1 MSINNF
7 PPYGYLSPCNAA
19 TVSPNLKVN
28 MTEAVINQNQQ
39 AQAFSP
45 FGKRNANKDRIEQEE
60 AELKRLAEDKNNPPE
75 GNDGDDS
82 NLNAEEKSFKKRYG
96 DLRRHSQQQQVA
108 LQKQIDELRSQL
120 QSSTEKQIK
129 LPKSEEELNEW
140 ARTYPDVA
148 KIVETIAIK
157 KAKEQTQAL
166 DERFKQ
172 LDEREHQTAKEKAE
186 AELMRLHP
194 DFDSIRDD
202 DDFHNWVEDQP
213 KWVQDA
219 LYDNDSDARAAAR
232 AIDLYKA
239 DKNIKTKKSTSD
251 KGAAESVNTR
261 GSRSAPT
268 GESKE
273 GVFYES
279 QVSKMSTFEY
289 EKNQDAIAKALQS
302 GKFVYDISGNAR

>member
-1 MSINNF
+1 
-7 PPYGYLSPCNAA
+7 
-19 TVSPNLKVN
+19 

-45 FGKRNANKDRIEQEE
+45 FGKRNANKDKIEQEE
-60 AELKRLAEDKNNPPE
+60 AELKELAEDKSNPQDPE
-75 GNDGDDS
+75 DS
-82 NLNAEEKSFKKRYG
+82 NLSAEEKSFKKRYG
-96 DLRRHSQQQQVA
+96 DLRRHSQQQQTT

-140 ARTYPDVA
+140 AKAYPDVA

-172 LDEREHQTAKEKAE
+172 LDEREHKTAKEKAE
-186 AELMRLHP
+186 AELTRLHP

-202 DDFHNWVEDQP
+202 DAFHNWVEEQP

-219 LYDNDSDARAAAR
+219 LYDNESDAVSAAR

-239 DKNIKTKKSTSD
+239 DKGIKTKKQSKD
-251 KGAAESVNTR
+251 NGAAESVNTR

-268 GESKE
+268 GESKD

-279 QVSKMSTFEY
+279 EVSKMSTFEY
-289 EKNQDAIAKALQS
+289 EKNQEAIAKALQS
-302 GKFVYDISGNAR
+302 GKFVYDVSGSAR

>member
-1 MSINNF
+1 
-7 PPYGYLSPCNAA
+7 
-19 TVSPNLKVN
+19 
-28 MTEAVINQNQQ
+28 MTEAVVNQNQQ

-60 AELKRLAEDKNNPPE
+60 AELKQLAEDKSSPQESQDPE
-75 GNDGDDS
+75 DS
-82 NLNAEEKSFKKRYG
+82 NLSAEEKSFKKRYG
-96 DLRRHSQQQQVA
+96 DLRRHSQQQQVG

-129 LPKSEEELNEW
+129 LPKSEEELSEW
-140 ARTYPDVA
+140 ARAYPDVA

-172 LDEREHQTAKEKAE
+172 LDEREHQTSKDKAE

-194 DFDSIRDD
+194 DFDAIRDD
-202 DDFHNWVEDQP
+202 DEFHTWVDEQP

-219 LYDNDSDARAAAR
+219 LYDNESDARAAAR

-239 DKNIKTKKSTSD
+239 DKGIKAKKANPD

-268 GESKE
+268 GESKD

-289 EKNQDAIAKALQS
+289 EKNQEAIAKALQS
-302 GKFVYDISGNAR
+302 GKFVYDVSGSAR

>member
-1 MSINNF
+1 
-7 PPYGYLSPCNAA
+7 
-19 TVSPNLKVN
+19 

-60 AELKRLAEDKNNPPE
+60 AELKQLAEDKNKEPQEAQEPE
-75 GNDGDDS
+75 DS
-82 NLNAEEKSFKKRYG
+82 SLNAEEKSFKKRYG
-96 DLRRHSQQQQVA
+96 DLRRHSQQQQTT

-120 QSSTEKQIK
+120 QQSTEKQIS
-129 LPKSEEELNEW
+129 LPKSEEELAEW
-140 ARTYPDVA
+140 AKTYPDVA

-166 DERFKQ
+166 DERFKK
-172 LDEREHQTAKEKAE
+172 LDEREHQTSKDKAE

-194 DFDSIRDD
+194 DFDAIRDD
-202 DDFHNWVEDQP
+202 DEFHNWVDEQP

-219 LYDNDSDARAAAR
+219 LYDNESDAKAAAR

-239 DKNIKTKKSTSD
+239 DKGIKAKKPTTD

-268 GESKE
+268 GESKD

-279 QVSKMSTFEY
+279 QVNKMTTFEY
-289 EKNQDAIAKALQS
+289 EKNQEAIAKALQS
-302 GKFVYDISGNAR
+302 GKFVYDISGSAR

>member
-1 MSINNF
+1 
-7 PPYGYLSPCNAA
+7 
-19 TVSPNLKVN
+19 

-45 FGKRNANKDRIEQEE
+45 FGKRNANKDKIEQEE
-60 AELKRLAEDKNNPPE
+60 AELKRLAEDKNNPPQDPQ
-75 GNDGDDS
+75 DGDDS
-82 NLNAEEKSFKKRYG
+82 NLSGEEKSFKKRYG

-140 ARTYPDVA
+140 AKTYPDVA

-202 DDFHNWVEDQP
+202 DDFHNWVEEQP

-239 DKNIKTKKSTSD
+239 DKNIKTKKSTPD

-268 GESKE
+268 GESKD

-279 QVSKMSTFEY
+279 QVNKMSTYEY
-289 EKNQDAIAKALQS
+289 EKNQEAIAKALQS
-302 GKFVYDISGNAR
+302 GKFVYDISGSAR

>member
-1 MSINNF
+1 
-7 PPYGYLSPCNAA
+7 
-19 TVSPNLKVN
+19 

-60 AELKRLAEDKNNPPE
+60 AELKELAEDKSNPQDPE
-75 GNDGDDS
+75 DS
-82 NLNAEEKSFKKRYG
+82 NLSAEEKSFKKRYG
-96 DLRRHSQQQQVA
+96 DLRRHSQQQQVT

-129 LPKSEEELNEW
+129 LPKSEEELSEW
-140 ARTYPDVA
+140 ARAYPDVA

-186 AELMRLHP
+186 ADLTRLHP
-194 DFDSIRDD
+194 DFDNIRDD
-202 DDFHNWVEDQP
+202 DAFHSWVEEQP
-213 KWVQDA
+213 KWIQDA
-219 LYDNDSDARAAAR
+219 LYDNESDAVSAAR

-239 DKNIKTKKSTSD
+239 DKGIKTKKQSKD
-251 KGAAESVNTR
+251 NGAAESVNTR

-268 GESKE
+268 GESKD

-279 QVSKMSTFEY
+279 QVSKMTTFEY
-289 EKNQDAIAKALQS
+289 EKNQEAIAKALQS
-302 GKFVYDISGNAR
+302 GKFVYDISGSAR

>member
-1 MSINNF
+1 
-7 PPYGYLSPCNAA
+7 
-19 TVSPNLKVN
+19 
-28 MTEAVINQNQQ
+28 MTEAVINQQQQ

-60 AELKRLAEDKNNPPE
+60 AELKRLAEDKNNPPQDQQ
-75 GNDGDDS
+75 DGDDS
-82 NLNAEEKSFKKRYG
+82 NLSAEEKSFKKRYG
-96 DLRRHSQQQQVA
+96 DLRRHSQQQQVT

-120 QSSTEKQIK
+120 QQSTEKQIK
-129 LPKSEEELNEW
+129 LPKSEEELSEW
-140 ARTYPDVA
+140 AKAYPDVA

-202 DDFHNWVEDQP
+202 DDFHNWVDDQP

-219 LYDNDSDARAAAR
+219 LYDNESDAKAAAR

-239 DKNIKTKKSTSD
+239 DKGIKAKKPSSD
-251 KGAAESVNTR
+251 RGAAESVNTR
-261 GSRSAPT
+261 SSRSAPT
-268 GESKE
+268 GESKD

-279 QVSKMSTFEY
+279 QVNKMSTFEY
-289 EKNQDAIAKALQS
+289 EKNQEAIAKALQS
-302 GKFVYDISGNAR
+302 GKFVYDISGSAR

>member
-1 MSINNF
+1 
-7 PPYGYLSPCNAA
+7 
-19 TVSPNLKVN
+19 

-45 FGKRNANKDRIEQEE
+45 FGKRNANKDKIEQEE
-60 AELKRLAEDKNNPPE
+60 AELKRLAEDKNNPQDPQDNE
-75 GNDGDDS
+75 DS
-82 NLNAEEKSFKKRYG
+82 NLSGEEKSFKKRYG
-96 DLRRHSQQQQVA
+96 DLRRHSQQQQTA

-140 ARTYPDVA
+140 AKTYPDVA

-202 DDFHNWVEDQP
+202 DDFHNWVEEQP

-268 GESKE
+268 GESKD

-279 QVSKMSTFEY
+279 QVNKMSTFEY
-289 EKNQDAIAKALQS
+289 EKNQEAIAKALQS
-302 GKFVYDISGNAR
+302 GKFVYDISGSAR

>member
-1 MSINNF
+1 
-7 PPYGYLSPCNAA
+7 
-19 TVSPNLKVN
+19 

-60 AELKRLAEDKNNPPE
+60 AELKKLAEDKNNPPE
-75 GNDGDDS
+75 DNNDGDDS

-96 DLRRHSQQQQVA
+96 DLRRHSQQQQTT

-120 QSSTEKQIK
+120 QQSTEKQIK

-140 ARTYPDVA
+140 AAQYPDVA

-157 KAKEQTQAL
+157 KAKEQTKAL

-172 LDEREHQTAKEKAE
+172 LDEREHQTSKDKAE

-194 DFDSIRDD
+194 DFDAIRDD
-202 DDFHNWVEDQP
+202 DEFHTWVDEQP

-219 LYDNDSDARAAAR
+219 LYDNENDAKAAAR

-239 DKNIKTKKSTSD
+239 DKGIKVKKATPD
-251 KGAAESVNTR
+251 KSAAESVNTR

-268 GESKE
+268 GESKD

-289 EKNQDAIAKALQS
+289 EKNQEAIAKALQS

>member
-1 MSINNF
+1 
-7 PPYGYLSPCNAA
+7 
-19 TVSPNLKVN
+19 

-60 AELKRLAEDKNNPPE
+60 AELKQLAEDKSNPPE

-82 NLNAEEKSFKKRYG
+82 NLSAEEKSFKKRYG
-96 DLRRHSQQQQVA
+96 DLRRHSQQQQTT

-129 LPKSEEELNEW
+129 LPKSEEELSEW
-140 ARTYPDVA
+140 ARAYPDVA

-172 LDEREHQTAKEKAE
+172 LDEREHQTSKDKAE

-194 DFDSIRDD
+194 DFDNIRDD
-202 DDFHNWVEDQP
+202 DAFHTWVDEQP

-219 LYDNDSDARAAAR
+219 LYDNENDARAAAR

-239 DKNIKTKKSTSD
+239 DKGIKAKRTSPDKS
-251 KGAAESVNTR
+251 AAESVNTR

-268 GESKE
+268 GESKD

-289 EKNQDAIAKALQS
+289 EKNQEAIAKALQS

>member
-1 MSINNF
+1 
-7 PPYGYLSPCNAA
+7 
-19 TVSPNLKVN
+19 

-45 FGKRNANKDRIEQEE
+45 FGKRNANKDKIEQEE
-60 AELKRLAEDKNNPPE
+60 AELKQIAEDKNKEPQETQEPE
-75 GNDGDDS
+75 DS
-82 NLNAEEKSFKKRYG
+82 SLNAEEKSFKKRYG
-96 DLRRHSQQQQVA
+96 DLRRHSQQQQTT

-120 QSSTEKQIK
+120 QQSTEKQIS
-129 LPKSEEELNEW
+129 LPKSEEELAEW
-140 ARTYPDVA
+140 AKTYPDVA

-172 LDEREHQTAKEKAE
+172 LDERENKTSKDKAE

-194 DFDSIRDD
+194 DFDVIRDD
-202 DDFHNWVEDQP
+202 DAFHNWVEEQP
-213 KWVQDA
+213 KWIQDA
-219 LYDNDSDARAAAR
+219 LYDNESDAKAAAR

-239 DKNIKTKKSTSD
+239 DKGIKVKKTTTD
-251 KGAAESVNTR
+251 KGAAESVTTR
-261 GSRSAPT
+261 SSRSAPT
-268 GESKE
+268 GESTD

-289 EKNQDAIAKALQS
+289 EKNQEAIAKALQS
-302 GKFVYDISGNAR
+302 GKFVYDVSGSAR

>member
-45 FGKRNANKDRIEQEE
+45 FSKRNANKDRIEQEE

-75 GNDGDDS
+75 ENDGDDS
-82 NLNAEEKSFKKRYG
+82 NLPAEEKSFKKRYG

-140 ARTYPDVA
+140 AKTYPDVA

-268 GESKE
+268 GESKD

-289 EKNQDAIAKALQS
+289 EKNQEAIAKALQS

>member
-1 MSINNF
+1 
-7 PPYGYLSPCNAA
+7 
-19 TVSPNLKVN
+19 
-28 MTEAVINQNQQ
+28 MTEAVVNQNQQ

-60 AELKRLAEDKNNPPE
+60 AELKQLAEDKSNPQEPQ
-75 GNDGDDS
+75 DGEDS
-82 NLNAEEKSFKKRYG
+82 NLSAEEKSFKKRYG
-96 DLRRHSQQQQVA
+96 DLRRHSQQQQTT

-120 QSSTEKQIK
+120 QQSTEKQIK

-140 ARTYPDVA
+140 AKAYPDVA

-172 LDEREHQTAKEKAE
+172 LDEREHQTSKDKAE

-194 DFDSIRDD
+194 DFDVIRDD
-202 DDFHNWVEDQP
+202 DAFHNWVEEQP
-213 KWVQDA
+213 KWIQDA
-219 LYDNDSDARAAAR
+219 LYDNESDAKAAAR

-239 DKNIKTKKSTSD
+239 DKGIKTKKSAVD

-261 GSRSAPT
+261 SSRSSPT
-268 GESKE
+268 GESTD

-289 EKNQDAIAKALQS
+289 EKNQEAIAKALQS
-302 GKFVYDISGNAR
+302 GKFVYDISGSAR

>member
-1 MSINNF
+1 
-7 PPYGYLSPCNAA
+7 
-19 TVSPNLKVN
+19 
-28 MTEAVINQNQQ
+28 MTEAVINQQQQ

-60 AELKRLAEDKNNPPE
+60 AELKRLAEDKNNPQDPQD
-75 GNDGDDS
+75 NDDS
-82 NLNAEEKSFKKRYG
+82 NLSAEEKSFKKRYG
-96 DLRRHSQQQQVA
+96 DLRRHSQQQQVT

-120 QSSTEKQIK
+120 QQSTEKQIK
-129 LPKSEEELNEW
+129 LPKSEEELSEW
-140 ARTYPDVA
+140 AKAYPDVA

-157 KAKEQTQAL
+157 KAKEQTKAL

-202 DDFHNWVEDQP
+202 DDFHNWVDDQP

-219 LYDNDSDARAAAR
+219 LYDNESDAKAAAR

-239 DKNIKTKKSTSD
+239 DKGIKAKKPSSD
-251 KGAAESVNTR
+251 RGAAESVNTR
-261 GSRSAPT
+261 SSRSAPT
-268 GESKE
+268 GESKD

-279 QVSKMSTFEY
+279 QVNKMSTFEY
-289 EKNQDAIAKALQS
+289 EKNQEAIAKALQS
-302 GKFVYDISGNAR
+302 GKFVYDISGSAR

>member
-1 MSINNF
+1 
-7 PPYGYLSPCNAA
+7 
-19 TVSPNLKVN
+19 

-39 AQAFSP
+39 AQAFAP
-45 FGKRNANKDRIEQEE
+45 FGKRNANKERIEQEE
-60 AELKRLAEDKNNPPE
+60 TELKEMAEDKSNPQDPE
-75 GNDGDDS
+75 DS

-96 DLRRHSQQQQVA
+96 DLRRHSQQQQVG
-108 LQKQIDELRSQL
+108 LQKQIDELQSQL

-140 ARTYPDVA
+140 ARAYPDVA

-172 LDEREHQTAKEKAE
+172 LDEREHQTSKDKAE
-186 AELMRLHP
+186 AELTRLHP
-194 DFDSIRDD
+194 DFDRIRDD
-202 DDFHNWVEDQP
+202 DEFHSWVEEQP
-213 KWVQDA
+213 KWIQDA
-219 LYDNDSDARAAAR
+219 LYDNESDAVSAAR

-239 DKNIKTKKSTSD
+239 DKGIKTKKTASD
-251 KGAAESVNTR
+251 RGAAESVNTR

-268 GESKE
+268 GESKD

-279 QVSKMSTFEY
+279 EVSKMNTFEY
-289 EKNQDAIAKALQS
+289 EKNQEAIAKALQS
-302 GKFVYDISGNAR
+302 GKFVYDVSGSAR

>member
-1 MSINNF
+1 
-7 PPYGYLSPCNAA
+7 
-19 TVSPNLKVN
+19 
-28 MTEAVINQNQQ
+28 MTEAVINQQQQ

-60 AELKRLAEDKNNPPE
+60 AELKRLAEDKNNPPQDQQ
-75 GNDGDDS
+75 DGDDS
-82 NLNAEEKSFKKRYG
+82 NLSAEEKSFKKRYG
-96 DLRRHSQQQQVA
+96 DLRRHSQQQQIT

-120 QSSTEKQIK
+120 QQSTEKQIK
-129 LPKSEEELNEW
+129 LPKSEEELSEW
-140 ARTYPDVA
+140 AKAYPDVA

-202 DDFHNWVEDQP
+202 DEFHNWVEEQP

-219 LYDNDSDARAAAR
+219 LYDNENDAKAAAR

-239 DKNIKTKKSTSD
+239 DKGIKAKKPTSD

-268 GESKE
+268 GESKD

-279 QVSKMSTFEY
+279 QVNKMSTFEY
-289 EKNQDAIAKALQS
+289 EKNQEAIAKALQS
-302 GKFVYDISGNAR
+302 GKFVYDISGSAR

>member
-1 MSINNF
+1 
-7 PPYGYLSPCNAA
+7 
-19 TVSPNLKVN
+19 
-28 MTEAVINQNQQ
+28 MTEAVINQQQQ

-45 FGKRNANKDRIEQEE
+45 FGKRNANKDRIAQEE
-60 AELKRLAEDKNNPPE
+60 AELKKLAEDKNNPPE
-75 GNDGDDS
+75 ENNDGDDS

-96 DLRRHSQQQQVA
+96 DLRRHSQQQQMA

-129 LPKSEEELNEW
+129 LPKSEEELSEW
-140 ARTYPDVA
+140 AKEYPDVA

-194 DFDSIRDD
+194 DFDTIRDD
-202 DDFHNWVEDQP
+202 DEFHDWVEEQP

-239 DKNIKTKKSTSD
+239 DKGIKAKKSTTD

-261 GSRSAPT
+261 SSRSAPT
-268 GESKE
+268 GESKD

-279 QVSKMSTFEY
+279 QVNKMSTFEY
-289 EKNQDAIAKALQS
+289 EKNQEAIAKALQS

>member
-1 MSINNF
+1 
-7 PPYGYLSPCNAA
+7 
-19 TVSPNLKVN
+19 
-28 MTEAVINQNQQ
+28 MTEAVVNQNQQ

-45 FGKRNANKDRIEQEE
+45 FGMRNANKDRIEQEE
-60 AELKRLAEDKNNPPE
+60 AELKQLAEDKSSPQEPQ
-75 GNDGDDS
+75 DGEDS
-82 NLNAEEKSFKKRYG
+82 NLGAEEKSFKKRYG
-96 DLRRHSQQQQVA
+96 DLRRHSQQQQTT

-120 QSSTEKQIK
+120 QQSTEKQIK

-140 ARTYPDVA
+140 AAQYPDVA

-172 LDEREHQTAKEKAE
+172 LDEREHQTAKDKAE
-186 AELMRLHP
+186 AELTRLHP

-202 DDFHNWVEDQP
+202 DAFHTWVDEQP

-219 LYDNDSDARAAAR
+219 LYDNESDAKAAAR

-239 DKNIKTKKSTSD
+239 DKGIKTKKATPD

-261 GSRSAPT
+261 SSRSAPT
-268 GESKE
+268 GESTE

-289 EKNQDAIAKALQS
+289 EKNQESIAKALQS
-302 GKFVYDISGNAR
+302 GKFVYDVSGSAR

>member
-1 MSINNF
+1 
-7 PPYGYLSPCNAA
+7 
-19 TVSPNLKVN
+19 

-45 FGKRNANKDRIEQEE
+45 FGKRNANKDKIEQEE
-60 AELKRLAEDKNNPPE
+60 AELKQMAEDKNKEPQE
-75 GNDGDDS
+75 AQESEDS
-82 NLNAEEKSFKKRYG
+82 SLNAEEKSFKKRYG
-96 DLRRHSQQQQVA
+96 DLRRHSQQQQTT

-120 QSSTEKQIK
+120 QQSTEKQIS
-129 LPKSEEELNEW
+129 LPKSEEELAEW
-140 ARTYPDVA
+140 AKTYPDVA

-172 LDEREHQTAKEKAE
+172 LDEREHKTSKDKAE

-194 DFDSIRDD
+194 DFDAIRDD
-202 DDFHNWVEDQP
+202 DDFHNWVEEQP
-213 KWVQDA
+213 KWIQDA
-219 LYDNDSDARAAAR
+219 LYDNESDAKAAAR

-239 DKNIKTKKSTSD
+239 DKGIKVKKSTAD

-261 GSRSAPT
+261 SSRSAPT
-268 GESKE
+268 GEITD

-289 EKNQDAIAKALQS
+289 EKNQEAIAKALQS
-302 GKFVYDISGNAR
+302 GKFVYDISGSAR

>member
-1 MSINNF
+1 
-7 PPYGYLSPCNAA
+7 
-19 TVSPNLKVN
+19 
-28 MTEAVINQNQQ
+28 MTEAVINQQQQ

-45 FGKRNANKDRIEQEE
+45 FGKRNANRERIEQEE
-60 AELKRLAEDKNNPPE
+60 AELKQLAEDKNNPQDPQDPE
-75 GNDGDDS
+75 DS

-96 DLRRHSQQQQVA
+96 DLRRHSQQQQLT

-120 QSSTEKQIK
+120 QQSTEKQIK
-129 LPKSEEELNEW
+129 LPKTEEELNEW
-140 ARTYPDVA
+140 ATQYPDVA

-157 KAKEQTQAL
+157 KAKEQTKAL

-219 LYDNDSDARAAAR
+219 LYDNESDAKAAAR

-239 DKNIKTKKSTSD
+239 DKGIKAKKPSSD
-251 KGAAESVNTR
+251 RGAAESVNTR
-261 GSRSAPT
+261 SSRSAPT
-268 GESKE
+268 GESKD

-279 QVSKMSTFEY
+279 QVNKMSTFEY
-289 EKNQDAIAKALQS
+289 EKNQEAIAKALQS
-302 GKFVYDISGNAR
+302 GKFVYDISGSAR

>member
-1 MSINNF
+1 
-7 PPYGYLSPCNAA
+7 
-19 TVSPNLKVN
+19 
-28 MTEAVINQNQQ
+28 MTEAVVTQNQQ

-60 AELKRLAEDKNNPPE
+60 AELKQLAEDKSSPQEPQ
-75 GNDGDDS
+75 DGEDS
-82 NLNAEEKSFKKRYG
+82 NLSAEEKSFKKRYG
-96 DLRRHSQQQQVA
+96 DLRRHSQQQQVG

-120 QSSTEKQIK
+120 QQSTEQQIK

-140 ARTYPDVA
+140 AKAYPDVA

-172 LDEREHQTAKEKAE
+172 LDEREHKTSKDKAE
-186 AELMRLHP
+186 SELMRLHP
-194 DFDSIRDD
+194 DFDVIRDD
-202 DDFHNWVEDQP
+202 DDFHNWVEEQP
-213 KWVQDA
+213 KWIQDA
-219 LYDNDSDARAAAR
+219 LYDNESDAVSAAR

-239 DKNIKTKKSTSD
+239 DKGIKTKKTTPD

-268 GESKE
+268 GESKD

-289 EKNQDAIAKALQS
+289 EKNQEAIAKALQS
-302 GKFVYDISGNAR
+302 GKFVYDISGSAR

>member
-1 MSINNF
+1 
-7 PPYGYLSPCNAA
+7 
-19 TVSPNLKVN
+19 
-28 MTEAVINQNQQ
+28 MTEAVVNQNQQ

-45 FGKRNANKDRIEQEE
+45 FGKRNANKDKIEQEE
-60 AELKRLAEDKNNPPE
+60 AELKQLAEDKSSPQEPQ
-75 GNDGDDS
+75 DGEDS
-82 NLNAEEKSFKKRYG
+82 NLSAEEKSFKKRYG
-96 DLRRHSQQQQVA
+96 DLRRHSQQQQTT

-140 ARTYPDVA
+140 AAQYPDVA

-172 LDEREHQTAKEKAE
+172 LDEREYQTAKDKAE
-186 AELMRLHP
+186 AELTRLHP

-202 DDFHNWVEDQP
+202 DAFHTWVDEQP

-219 LYDNDSDARAAAR
+219 LYDNESDAKAAAR

-239 DKNIKTKKSTSD
+239 DKGIKTKKTTPD

-261 GSRSAPT
+261 SSRSAPT

-289 EKNQDAIAKALQS
+289 EKNQEAIAKALQS
-302 GKFVYDISGNAR
+302 GKFVYDVSGNAR